1 MPIASPDSDP
11 PHPCTSLVNIQRLRF
26 GTKKPCNLI
35 DADFKLSIL
44 PPFPHSSPMKFR
56 RFLVS
61 CLLFPFLQKKKKRR
75 RNLNRSCFSKDIL
88 LYSNEASVKNLV
100 EKFVENFVLFAD
112 VHRDRALIV
121 ITHTR
126 NKYIDNRKR

>member
-1 MPIASPDSDP
+1 MFVVS
-11 PHPCTSLVNIQRLRF
+11 V
-26 GTKKPCNLI
+26 
-35 DADFKLSIL
+35 
-44 PPFPHSSPMKFR
+44 SSK
-56 RFLVS
+56 
-61 CLLFPFLQKKKKRR
+61 KKKKRR

>member
-1 MPIASPDSDP
+1 MFVVS
-11 PHPCTSLVNIQRLRF
+11 V
-26 GTKKPCNLI
+26 
-35 DADFKLSIL
+35 
-44 PPFPHSSPMKFR
+44 SS
-56 RFLVS
+56 
-61 CLLFPFLQKKKKRR
+61 KKKKRR

-88 LYSNEASVKNLV
+88 LYSNFSVKNLV